1 MRAWSLKSFRETD
14 AFRTI
19 SYVIITALLGGC
31 LALSGCDIDTLV
43 SKDGPKDKKAGVI
56 EREGDGTGESA
67 ASPGAIT
74 VIDVNGD
81 EHETEVSVI
90 EAGENE
96 DNSSTSLPERS
107 LAQVAQNISMSDDEN
122 FAYSEL
128 SESGKTCYAEIYSIL
143 TDMLEKVELS
153 SRDTDEIDQAFRA
166 VMVDHPEIFYV
177 KGYSIG
183 KYMNGKML
191 KRIVFSGT
199 YTMDKTVVEN
209 KQSEVEAYVDDV
221 VRGCPKGAGDYDK
234 IKYVYDYLIRH
245 NEYVPDSENNQNILS
260 VVENGKTVCQGYT
273 KAMQLILGRMGIFCT
288 LVNGTACGANG
299 VPDSAQLANAK
310 DAEWGGH
317 VWNIVKCNGL
327 YYNIDVT
334 WGDAVITL
342 MKDDGTLSQNVDV
355 NYEFFLVDDA
365 TLDETHAPEPVVQ
378 MPYCNS
384 MEDNYYRHEGL
395 YFTDI
400 NSDQFYRAFESA
412 LSSGQT
418 VMYLKASSDDVYRK
432 IKDHLFV
439 EENIFKYIGRTNV
452 RYVEFADRD
461 MIMISL

>member
-1 MRAWSLKSFRETD
+1 MKSFRETD

-56 EREGDGTGESA
+56 ENEGAGTGESA

-128 SESGKTCYAEIYSIL
+128 SESGKICYAEIYSIL

-221 VRGCPKGAGDYDK
+221 VSGCPKGAGDYDK